1 MPYLTRPEVGSGPS
15 VNFQLVKNG
24 WGLSKQKTF
33 FANSLNQG
41 SKLWR
46 TDFEGFH
53 LYISKLAFINQLYIF

>member
-1 MPYLTRPEVGSGPS
+1 MPYLTRPLVSSGPS

-46 TDFEGFH
+46 TDFGISSDSSVGFH
-53 LYISKLAFINQLYIF
+53 